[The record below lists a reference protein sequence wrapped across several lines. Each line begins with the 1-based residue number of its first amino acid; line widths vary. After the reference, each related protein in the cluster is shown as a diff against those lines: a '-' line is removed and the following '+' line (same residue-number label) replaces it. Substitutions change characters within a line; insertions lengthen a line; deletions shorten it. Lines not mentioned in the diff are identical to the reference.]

1 VHLRAVD
8 PRRTASMV
16 EKEEKARQHLED
28 LKCILSELS
37 PCWWKKDFK
46 YYIDKFIEE
55 RLVEKEFVTSIPC
68 EDENE
73 EEQDCIYL
81 HALRHLV
88 AGAIQEWELVQQPK
102 HAAMYAR
109 LDGALVWQ
117 GRGYVNPVL
126 HVISSLQIIFT
137 ELI

>member
-1 VHLRAVD
+1 
-8 PRRTASMV
+8 MV
-16 EKEEKARQHLED
+16 EKEEKARQHFED

-37 PCWWKKDFK
+37 PRWWKKDFK
-46 YYIDKFIEE
+46 YYVDKFIDE
-55 RLVEKEFVTSIPC
+55 RLVEKEFVTLIPC

-81 HALRHLV
+81 HTLRRLV
-88 AGAIQEWELVQQPK
+88 AGAIQERELVQQPK
-102 HAAMYAR
+102 HTAMYAK